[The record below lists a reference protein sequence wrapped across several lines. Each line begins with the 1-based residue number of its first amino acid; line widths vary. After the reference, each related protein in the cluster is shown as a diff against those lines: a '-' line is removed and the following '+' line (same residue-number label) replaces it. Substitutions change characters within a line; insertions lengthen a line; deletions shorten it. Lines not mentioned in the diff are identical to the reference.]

1 MILQKWTLNND
12 FFYFFLKKTCQSKV
26 QLMFVSQLT
35 PIKLREVF
43 LSVYGT
49 PLIATQLAQSQ

>member
-1 MILQKWTLNND
+1 MI
-12 FFYFFLKKTCQSKV
+12 FFYFFFKKTCQSKV